1 MASER
6 SGVVKTFRCAAQMQK
21 TPDVSR
27 DDVLRV
33 IARDFPDDIDAVM
46 SLLDAITCPLIGADR
61 LHLAHL
67 KLSAGSL
74 PKLHESLAIPDS
86 RDVVSYAEHPAYSK
100 RGWSAIDKMSP
111 DEVQSIVDDDWH
123 QYESW
128 LNAE

>member
-1 MASER
+1 
-6 SGVVKTFRCAAQMQK
+6 MQK
-21 TPDVSR
+21 TPDVTR

-33 IARDFPDDIDAVM
+33 IARDFPDDVDAVV
-46 SLLDAITCPLIGADR
+46 SLFAAVTCPLIGVDR

-74 PKLHESLAIPDS
+74 PTLRESLTAPDS
-86 RDVVSYAEHPAYSK
+86 RDVVSSAEYPAYSK
-100 RGWSAIDKMSP
+100 RGWSAVDKMSP
-111 DEVQSIVDDDWH
+111 DEVRSIVDNDWH